1 MNQQLDIDKVAKLL
15 GQKDIALLQAQ
26 QEIERLKM
34 ENEAL
39 KKQVKEKQDG
49 N

>member
-1 MNQQLDIDKVAKLL
+1 MNIDIDSVVKLL

-39 KKQVKEKQDG
+39 KKRVEEE
-49 N
+49 